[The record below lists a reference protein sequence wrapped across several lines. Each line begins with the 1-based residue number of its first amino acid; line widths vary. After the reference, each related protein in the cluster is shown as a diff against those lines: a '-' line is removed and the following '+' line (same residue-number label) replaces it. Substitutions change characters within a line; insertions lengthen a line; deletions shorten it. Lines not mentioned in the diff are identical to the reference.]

1 MQCILQKKMKILN
14 EKFVDCRL
22 KSVFYYNILL
32 PGLVLE
38 WNIDFLLF
46 NFLKE
51 SLRNIKLLMHTVFR
65 EKEC

>member
-22 KSVFYYNILL
+22 KSVFYYSILKR
-32 PGLVLE
+32 VLE
-38 WNIDFLLF
+38 WNIDFLVF
-46 NFLKE
+46 DFLKE